1 MDFASYMGPLGI
13 FWQIMIELIACFSL
27 SIFVRFGLVAM
38 GHVFF
43 FFFFFLVGV
52 CFCVYPLGFVCTQP
66 LRTDSSAA
74 SASDSAPPA
83 SENLN
88 RYLVFPFLSAANQWV
103 LATQLCYAKSS
114 CALS

>member
-43 FFFFFLVGV
+43 FFFF
-52 CFCVYPLGFVCTQP
+52 
-66 LRTDSSAA
+66 
-74 SASDSAPPA
+74 
-83 SENLN
+83 
-88 RYLVFPFLSAANQWV
+88 
-103 LATQLCYAKSS
+103 
-114 CALS
+114 

>member
-1 MDFASYMGPLGI
+1 MILVLYFSPKSYSWFFYSSASNR
-13 FWQIMIELIACFSL
+13 SL
-27 SIFVRFGLVAM
+27 
-38 GHVFF
+38 
-43 FFFFFLVGV
+43 FFFFFLVV
-52 CFCVYPLGFVCTQP
+52 WFCIYLLGFVCTQP

-88 RYLVFPFLSAANQWV
+88 RYLVFLFLSAANQWV

>member
-43 FFFFFLVGV
+43 FFFFSCLVLYLPSW
-52 CFCVYPLGFVCTQP
+52 FCLH
-66 LRTDSSAA
+66 SAL
-74 SASDSAPPA
+74 
-83 SENLN
+83 EN
-88 RYLVFPFLSAANQWV
+88 
-103 LATQLCYAKSS
+103 
-114 CALS
+114 